1 MNNIEFR
8 VDVEPKDDYGKAKKL
23 LYETDVAIEKLTQND
38 RDKLLAEFL
47 QFKGWYGLL
56 QEIRKGYNR

>member
-1 MNNIEFR
+1 MNNIEFK
-8 VDVEPKDDYGKAKKL
+8 VDIEPKDYYGKAKKL

-47 QFKGWYGLL
+47 QFKGWDGLL